1 MNCYATV
8 SALLIAATPEPL
20 GYYRLTWRGRSLRDS
35 DGQMSAT
42 ELLSHPAFQLW
53 AAATVPFA
61 CRFAAAWTV
70 WLRVRGLWS
79 PVVGNPRDRI
89 PSGRSRST
97 TDPIVAGISWVI
109 ATLAATVVVVL
120 SGPAS
125 TSSGPR
131 CRSRHCF
138 SRSVLQRPSC
148 GYSDASTPTTLP
160 GASSGQRARS
170 QIVPTSDKPFPC
182 IATRPCQ

>member
-1 MNCYATV
+1 
-8 SALLIAATPEPL
+8 
-20 GYYRLTWRGRSLRDS
+20 
-35 DGQMSAT
+35 MSAT

-97 TDPIVAGISWVI
+97 TDPIVAGIAWVI
-109 ATLAATVVVVL
+109 ATLAATVVV
-120 SGPAS
+120 
-125 TSSGPR
+125 GPR
-131 CRSRHCF
+131 WS
-138 SRSVLQRPSC
+138 SIDELGAAVPIPSLLLALSVT
-148 GYSDASTPTTLP
+148 ASLLWLFRRIHADDIAWSEFRTKGP
-160 GASSGQRARS
+160 
-170 QIVPTSDKPFPC
+170 KPDSPD
-182 IATRPCQ
+182 IG